1 MQNIIKVLFIIFCNF
16 FDFSYG
22 FDPKMTIFAE
32 NGEIMPLKIKDVAK
46 SKGMTMAQIA
56 EKLGINPITLSQ
68 SLNGNPTLSR
78 LTEVADVLGVD
89 VSELFVQPKG
99 KQDIHGCIF
108 VDGGPVIISNK
119 EGLIELLDLIK

>member
-1 MQNIIKVLFIIFCNF
+1 
-16 FDFSYG
+16 
-22 FDPKMTIFAE
+22 MTIFAE

-78 LTEVADVLGVD
+78 LTEVANVLGVD
-89 VSELFVQPKG
+89 VSELFVQPRG
-99 KQDIHGCIF
+99 KLDIHGCIF
-108 VDGGPVIISNK
+108 VDGDPVVVNGK
-119 EGLIELLDLIK
+119 EELLGLVKALEKE

>member
-1 MQNIIKVLFIIFCNF
+1 
-16 FDFSYG
+16 
-22 FDPKMTIFAE
+22 
-32 NGEIMPLKIKDVAK
+32 MPLKIKEVAK

-99 KQDIHGCIF
+99 KLDIHGCIF
-108 VDGGPVIISNK
+108 VDGDAVIVNNK
-119 EGLIELLDLIK
+119 AELLELARALEDKL

>member
-1 MQNIIKVLFIIFCNF
+1 
-16 FDFSYG
+16 
-22 FDPKMTIFAE
+22 
-32 NGEIMPLKIKDVAK
+32 MPLKIKDVAK

-78 LTEVADVLGVD
+78 LTEVANVLGVD
-89 VSELFVQPKG
+89 VSELFVQPRG

-108 VDGGPVIISNK
+108 VDGDPVIVNNK
-119 EGLIELLDLIK
+119 AELLGLVKALEEK

>member
-1 MQNIIKVLFIIFCNF
+1 
-16 FDFSYG
+16 
-22 FDPKMTIFAE
+22 
-32 NGEIMPLKIKDVAK
+32 MPLKIKDVAK

-78 LTEVADVLGVD
+78 LTEVANVLGVD

-108 VDGGPVIISNK
+108 INGKENIIHSREDIENLLK
-119 EGLIELLDLIK
+119 EIE

>member
-1 MQNIIKVLFIIFCNF
+1 M
-16 FDFSYG
+16 S
-22 FDPKMTIFAE
+22 
-32 NGEIMPLKIKDVAK
+32 LKIKDVAK

-108 VDGGPVIISNK
+108 INGKENIIHSREDIENLLK
-119 EGLIELLDLIK
+119 EIE

>member
-1 MQNIIKVLFIIFCNF
+1 
-16 FDFSYG
+16 
-22 FDPKMTIFAE
+22 
-32 NGEIMPLKIKDVAK
+32 MPLKIKEVAK

-108 VDGGPVIISNK
+108 VDGDAVIVNNK
-119 EGLIELLDLIK
+119 AELLELARALEDKL

>member
-1 MQNIIKVLFIIFCNF
+1 
-16 FDFSYG
+16 
-22 FDPKMTIFAE
+22 
-32 NGEIMPLKIKDVAK
+32 MPLKIKDVAK

-78 LTEVADVLGVD
+78 LTEVANVLGVD

-108 VDGGPVIISNK
+108 INGK
-119 EGLIELLDLIK
+119 ENIVNSREDIENLLKEIE